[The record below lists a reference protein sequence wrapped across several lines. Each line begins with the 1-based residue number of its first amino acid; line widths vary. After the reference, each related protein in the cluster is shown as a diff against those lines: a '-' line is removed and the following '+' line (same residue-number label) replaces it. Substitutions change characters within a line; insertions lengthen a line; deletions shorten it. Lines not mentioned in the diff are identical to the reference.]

1 MPLDDLVS
9 VIETLQLRIQD
20 HGDSLR
26 QDETRTRMALI
37 DPLLQA
43 LGWDPSDPS
52 LVTPEYNVSGKRAD
66 YALLGD
72 EGAPVVFLEAKR
84 LSESIPNHR
93 SQVVAYAS
101 ELGIRYPALTNGSDW
116 EVYDNTILKPI
127 EERSILR
134 LSINGSPAYQL
145 ALQLLLLW
153 RPNLAS
159 GQPIQANEPM
169 LASQSQPTPAQESQ
183 ETVIQSPSPPAQHQ
197 VSPSVMQGWVLLSDF
212 IAVTGAN
219 HPASIRFPDGKECSI
234 QRWRDMVDHTVAW
247 LWSKSLLK
255 VSNIPVASSNKRY
268 IVSAEDKHPTGNSF
282 NQPVHIKGTPLIIE
296 GNISSKAA
304 TANTKTLL
312 KHFGQDPAAIWLKLN

>member
-1 MPLDDLVS
+1 
-9 VIETLQLRIQD
+9 
-20 HGDSLR
+20 
-26 QDETRTRMALI
+26 MALI

-145 ALQLLLLW
+145 ALQFLLLW

-159 GQPIQANEPM
+159 GQPVAANEPIFT
-169 LASQSQPTPAQESQ
+169 APTPNSTPSEPVSNSQ
-183 ETVIQSPSPPAQHQ
+183 QPGTSPPPP
-197 VSPSVMQGWVLLSDF
+197 PSNEGWKPLTDLPPDISWRSK
-212 IAVTGAN
+212 
-219 HPASIRFPDGKECSI
+219 PSQIRFPNGEEKTLQQNNWKRVLIEVAEWLI
-234 QRWRDMVDHTVAW
+234 QESALTGDKCPIGYVPGRHIIH
-247 LWSKSLLK
+247 SE
-255 VSNIPVASSNKRY
+255 PV
-268 IVSAEDKHPTGNSF
+268 HPTGKPFFHPAVLS
-282 NQPVHIKGTPLIIE
+282 HSLYLA
-296 GNISSKAA
+296 SAA
-304 TANTKTLL
+304 NAKRAASACVYLMEL
-312 KHFGQDPAAIWLKLN
+312 CEQDPAAIWLKLN